1 MIEKVLNG
9 WKSCAASIAKK
20 RKRTPKTSMRI
31 VYLYGA
37 GLACITVLLI
47 AGWIWQ
53 WQATGN
59 PDLPVLI
66 SIFKEYTAATVVA
79 AVTFLSVFHVDKN
92 GDGRPDAAEIQ
103 SKKEGAK

>member
-1 MIEKVLNG
+1 MIEKLLKAWNT
-9 WKSCAASIAKK
+9 CASKVTQK
-20 RKRTPKTSMRI
+20 RKRAPKTSMRI

-37 GLACITVLLI
+37 GLVCITLLLI
-47 AGWIWQ
+47 AGWLWQ

-103 SKKEGAK
+103 SKKEGTK